1 MTYFVDVFS
10 VATYEEFSCTDKA
23 QAGFTPSV
31 APGSRKSSRATSC
44 CAISRVF
51 PAG

>member
-23 QAGFTPSV
+23 QAGFHPR
-31 APGSRKSSRATSC
+31 APAATHLT
-44 CAISRVF
+44 F
-51 PAG
+51 PDHK